1 MIRHGSIPAADPRR
15 VARFLAKVLGGSAHP
30 FPVVP
35 GAWIAVAGDAV
46 GTAVEV
52 HADTQVL
59 VPGHGAPG
67 LPTESAP
74 SPSPFG
80 TAPHEVQFAPAPAAR
95 HTATHLAID
104 SPHDTPALLALAAA
118 EGWRAVECDRGG
130 GAFRLVELWLE
141 DRLLIEAFDP
151 ANAAKVAAIMQTRA
165 LTQMFGDGA

>member
-1 MIRHGSIPAADPRR
+1 MIRHLSIPAADPRR

-35 GAWIAVAGDAV
+35 GAWIAVAGDDA

-52 HADTQVL
+52 HPDTQVL

-67 LPTESAP
+67 DAPAP
-74 SPSPFG
+74 SPFA
-80 TAPHEVQFAPAPAAR
+80 TAPHEVQFAPAPSVP
-95 HTATHLAID
+95 HTATHIAID
-104 SPHDTPALLALAAA
+104 SPHSAAALISLAAA

-141 DRLLIEAFDP
+141 NRLLVEAFDA
-151 ANAAKVAAIMQTRA
+151 ANAARVAAIMQRDA
-165 LTQMFGDGA
+165 LTQMFGDADVTG